1 MEENNNRKENDG
13 NENKGTSF
21 SNCIIWGML
30 VGIVFGAAIKN
41 VGTGIAVGVCW
52 GYMYWIFIGSK
63 KKDK

>member
-1 MEENNNRKENDG
+1 MEENKDRKEESG
-13 NENKGTSF
+13 NENNDSSF

-41 VGTGIAVGVCW
+41 VGVGLPLGALFGCI
-52 GYMYWIFIGSK
+52 YWMLFGSK

>member
-1 MEENNNRKENDG
+1 MEENKDKKEESG
-13 NENKGTSF
+13 NENKGSGWY
-21 SNCIIWGML
+21 SCIIWGML

-41 VGTGIAVGVCW
+41 VGTGIAVGLCW

>member
-13 NENKGTSF
+13 NENKGSGWY
-21 SNCIIWGML
+21 SCIIWGML

-41 VGTGIAVGVCW
+41 VGVGLSIGMFF
-52 GYMYWIFIGSK
+52 GYMYWIIFGSK